1 MSMGWRDGKGRR
13 GGGEGGVVVAELDKL
28 TNEES
33 EGEAH

>member
-1 MSMGWRDGKGRR
+1 MVKEEEGEGR
-13 GGGEGGVVVAELDKL
+13 GGMVVAELDKL

>member
-13 GGGEGGVVVAELDKL
+13 GEGVVVVVVAEIDKL